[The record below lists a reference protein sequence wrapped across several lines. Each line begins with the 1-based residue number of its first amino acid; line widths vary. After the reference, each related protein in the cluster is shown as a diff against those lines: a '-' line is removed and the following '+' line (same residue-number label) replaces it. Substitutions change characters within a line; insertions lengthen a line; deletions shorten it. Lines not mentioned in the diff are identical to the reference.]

1 MLFRSESEDVHNVS
15 EDYLLGTFAGIC
27 GALFASILA
36 VSIRYLQDFSHNV
49 LVFYAGIGGL
59 IDCLI
64 IFNFDSESD
73 FFYNLQD
80 ISLPKVFGV
89 ALVGIA
95 ANLMSVKCYQL
106 LPPAIASV
114 IRSQEIIFAFIL
126 QSFVMGLY
134 PNSCSVMG
142 SLLVVSS
149 AILLPLESMF
159 LAKIPNEKLKR
170 FF

>member
-1 MLFRSESEDVHNVS
+1 MVDNVS
-15 EDYLLGTFAGIC
+15 EDYLLGTFAGIF
-27 GALFASILA
+27 GAIFSSILA
-36 VSIRYLQDFSHNV
+36 VSIRYLEDFSHNV
-49 LVFYAGIGGL
+49 LVFYAGVGGL
-59 IDCLI
+59 VDCLI
-64 IFNFDSESD
+64 IFNFDAQSD

-106 LPPAIASV
+106 IPPAIASV
-114 IRSQEIIFAFIL
+114 IRSQEIVFAFIL

-134 PNSCSVMG
+134 PNSCSIMG
-142 SLLVVSS
+142 SLLVVAS
-149 AILLPLESMF
+149 AILLPFESIF
-159 LAKIPNEKLKR
+159 LAKISNEKVKR